1 MVKSISGSIKAKVV
15 SDKIR
20 SFSKGVR
27 EQKEAA
33 ATSLIEGLADVS
45 SGFLINFYVYK
56 IVAEFFGLV
65 AHAFKAFKEDEGI
78 QLALKTMVT
87 NIIEDVASRINEF
100 ANLVDKVGAHP
111 KVMKSLET
119 LNETIEEFKAEA
131 EVIAKEQQAKTAAA
145 AAKAAAEAAE
155 ALKQEAESAE
165 EAQAAAKKKSSWS
178 FFGKKTEE

>member
-56 IVAEFFGLV
+56 IIAEFFGLV

-145 AAKAAAEAAE
+145 KAAE